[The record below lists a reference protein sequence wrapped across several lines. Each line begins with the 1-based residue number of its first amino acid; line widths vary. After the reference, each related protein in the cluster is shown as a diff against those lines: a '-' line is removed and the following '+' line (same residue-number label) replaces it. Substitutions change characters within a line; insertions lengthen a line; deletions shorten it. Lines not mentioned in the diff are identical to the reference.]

1 MNGRGGP
8 LLAIGQ
14 FPPPVHGFSA
24 VTEAMADALEQQGEV
39 QRVNLAPLSSRAGL
53 KGASRILRCLVAMFA
68 LLVARRRGARLA
80 YIPCEGGRGLLFT
93 LALAR
98 LARAVGYEVTCH
110 HHSYAYINA
119 PSRLMWWLTRPP
131 LDQMRHVFLSSDMR
145 AAFEA
150 RYGPA
155 ARASV
160 ISNAAFVSP
169 VADVVA
175 VPREGARLR
184 LGLLSNLSAEKG
196 AVTLLD
202 LVEHLH
208 AKGISV
214 EADLAGPVADQDFA
228 RVLRAHP
235 AVAAGRA
242 RLLGPVYGAA
252 KSSFFEGIDVFVFAT
267 SYLNEAEPMVVFEAM
282 AHGVTVVARDRGTIR
297 SQIAGIGHLMPPEA
311 DFCAAFHEWL
321 SARRKPTNFDRL
333 AVHADFRD
341 RHTTARNALRLFC
354 RQTMPPTVQAE
365 DRAHG

>member
-1 MNGRGGP
+1 MSGRSGP

-24 VTEAMADALEQQGEV
+24 VTEAMADVLEQQGEV
-39 QRVNLAPLSSRAGL
+39 QRVNLAPLSSRVGL
-53 KGASRILRCLVAMFA
+53 QEASRILRCLIAMFA
-68 LLVARRRGARLA
+68 LVVARLRGARQA

-98 LARAVGYEVTCH
+98 VARALGYEVTCH

-119 PSRLMWWLTRPP
+119 PSRLMWRLTRPP

-150 RYGPA
+150 RYGPT

-169 VADVVA
+169 ATGVVA

-208 AKGISV
+208 AMGISV
-214 EADLAGPVADQDFA
+214 EADLAGPVADEDFA

-235 AVAAGRA
+235 AVSEGRA
-242 RLLGPVYGAA
+242 RLLRPVYGAA
-252 KSSFFEGIDVFVFAT
+252 KSSFFEGIDIFVFAT
-267 SYLNEAEPMVVFEAM
+267 RYLNEAEPMVVFEAM

-297 SQIAGIGHLMPPEA
+297 SQIAGIGHLVPPEA
-311 DFCAAFHEWL
+311 DFCSSFSEWL
-321 SARRKPTNFDRL
+321 GGRRTPADFDR
-333 AVHADFRD
+333 ATVHAAFRD
-341 RHTTARNALRLFC
+341 RHATAVRALRLFC
-354 RQTMPPTVQAE
+354 HQTMPPTVQAE